1 MELTERQRR
10 FADEYIRTG
19 KITESALNAGYSEK
33 TARQI
38 GQQNLSKLAVKN
50 YIDKRIEELKKG
62 AIADQDEILQFL
74 TKVVRGEQNGATLLG
89 IGQGAQVVDEMPPT
103 LAEQTKAAELLG
115 KRYAMWTDKQDI
127 TQRTLVVNVG
137 EYDDNDHD

>member
-19 KITESALNAGYSEK
+19 KITESALNAGYSLRSAK
-33 TARQI
+33 QT
-38 GQQNLSKLAVKN
+38 GQQNMTKPAVKA
-50 YIDKRIEELKKG
+50 YIDKRLNELKKD

-89 IGQGAQVVDEMPPT
+89 IGQGAQMVDQMPPT

-115 KRYAMWTDKQDI
+115 KRYAMWTEKQEI
-127 TQRTLVVNVG
+127 TQRNIEIRVG
-137 EYDDNDHD
+137 EYDDDDHD